1 MSEKLDQRR
10 KLDVGDYSRIRMMLS
25 SNYTKR
31 EVADLYHVSTK
42 FIGKISDGY
51 FTFNADGSTSFTMT
65 QEPIMP
71 EFALSF
77 PCSGCGYSFGS
88 YSGLIGHYAI
98 WTSGNTKALSCMA
111 MIAP

>member
-1 MSEKLDQRR
+1 
-10 KLDVGDYSRIRMMLS
+10 MMLS

-65 QEPIMP
+65 QEPVMP
-71 EFALSF
+71 EFALNYF
-77 PCSGCGYSFGS
+77 CSGCQYSFGS
-88 YSGLIGHYAI
+88 FSGLQAHYAVY
-98 WTSGNTKALSCMA
+98 TSGGVKPLECMNL
-111 MIAP
+111 IVH

>member
-1 MSEKLDQRR
+1 VSEKTDLRR
-10 KLDVGDYSRIRMMLS
+10 KLEAADYSRIRMMLS

-65 QEPIMP
+65 QDPITP

-77 PCSGCGYSFGS
+77 PCSGCLYSFGS
-88 YSGLIGHYAI
+88 FSGLQAHYAVY
-98 WTSGNTKALSCMA
+98 TSGGSKALECMNL
-111 MIAP
+111 IVH